1 MGLFF
6 NYDRP
11 GPGVDK
17 NAPKKK
23 GVALFFELL
32 GRNLSKLILANMLYF
47 AVSIPV
53 IILFYF
59 ISLMFLG
66 NVMPEAIGT
75 AGFAQMSVLMTLL
88 VTIFWGTGPVSCG
101 YTYILRNAAIEEHT
115 FLASDFFEKSKE
127 GFLHGLVFL
136 IVDVVMLF
144 TFATSLLTYWNLSE
158 VKGAIYTLLLALN
171 IFIILMY
178 TTMHFYLYEME
189 VTFTNKLIGMYKNSF
204 LMAVATL
211 PMCLL
216 ITAIICIISFTLL
229 SYLTPIAIIIVAFLC
244 WISLM
249 RFIIDFYAARAIK
262 RNLLSKYEETDGE
275 ESN

>member
-6 NYDRP
+6 NYDKP

-32 GRNLSKLILANMLYF
+32 GRNLRKLLLANIIYF
-47 AVSIPV
+47 AVSLPISLLYYV
-53 IILFYF
+53 II
-59 ISLMFLG
+59 SMFLA
-66 NVMPEAIGT
+66 NVIPEAVGT
-75 AGFAQMSVLMTLL
+75 AVFIQFSILLTLL
-88 VTIFWGTGPVSCG
+88 VVIFWGTGPVSCG
-101 YTYILRNAAIEEHT
+101 YTYILRNTAREEHT

-127 GFLHGLVFL
+127 GLFHGLVFL
-136 IVDVVMLF
+136 IVDTVMLF
-144 TFATSLLTYWNLSE
+144 TFATSVLTYWNLSG
-158 VKGAIYTLLLALN
+158 VKGGIYTLLLALS
-171 IFIILMY
+171 IFMILMY
-178 TTMHFYLYEME
+178 TMMHFYLYEME

-216 ITAIICIISFTLL
+216 VTAIICVISFTLL
-229 SYLTPIAIIIVAFLC
+229 SYFTPIAIIIVAFLC

>member
-6 NYDRP
+6 NYDKP
-11 GPGVDK
+11 GPGVEK

-32 GRNLSKLILANMLYF
+32 GRNIGKLMLANMLYF
-47 AVSIPV
+47 VVSLPICMLYYV
-53 IILFYF
+53 II
-59 ISLMFLG
+59 SMFLG
-66 NVMPEAIGT
+66 NVMPEAIGSV
-75 AGFAQMSVLMTLL
+75 GFTQLTIILTLL
-88 VTIFWGTGPVSCG
+88 IVILWGTGPLSCG
-101 YTYILRNAAIEEHT
+101 YTYILRNAAREEHT
-115 FLASDFFEKSKE
+115 FLVSDFFEKSKE
-127 GFLHGLVFL
+127 SFLHGFVFL
-136 IVDVVMLF
+136 VMDVVMLI
-144 TFATSLLTYWNLSE
+144 ALSTSVLTYWIMSGE
-158 VKGAIYTLLLALN
+158 KGGIYTLLFALT
-171 IFIILMY
+171 IFVVFIY
-178 TTMHFYLYEME
+178 TIMHFFLYEME

-216 ITAIICIISFTLL
+216 VTAIICVISFTLL

-262 RNLLSKYEETDGE
+262 RNLLSKYEETDGQKN
-275 ESN
+275 S

>member
-6 NYDRP
+6 NYDKP

-47 AVSIPV
+47 VVSIPV
-53 IILFYF
+53 VMLYYF
-59 ISLMFLG
+59 ISLMILG

-75 AGFAQMSVLMTLL
+75 TGFAQISVLMTLL
-88 VTIFWGTGPVSCG
+88 VIIFWGTGPVSCG
-101 YTYILRNAAIEEHT
+101 YTYILRNTAREEHT

-127 GFLHGLVFL
+127 GFFHGLVFL
-136 IVDVVMLF
+136 IVDIVMLF
-144 TFATSLLTYWNLSE
+144 AFSISVLTYWNLSGE
-158 VKGAIYTLLLALN
+158 RGGIYTILLALTV
-171 IFIILMY
+171 FMILMY
-178 TTMHFYLYEME
+178 TMMHFYLYEME

-204 LMAVATL
+204 LMTVATL

-216 ITAIICIISFTLL
+216 ITAIICVISFTLL

-249 RFIIDFYAARAIK
+249 RFIIDFYAARSIK
-262 RNLLSKYEETDGE
+262 RNLLLKHEKTDGE